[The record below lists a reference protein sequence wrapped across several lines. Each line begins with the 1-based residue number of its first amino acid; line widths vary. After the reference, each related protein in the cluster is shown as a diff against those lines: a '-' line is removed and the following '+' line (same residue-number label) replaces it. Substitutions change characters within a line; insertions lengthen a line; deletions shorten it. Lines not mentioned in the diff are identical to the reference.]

1 MRGDRGLCRAAIEY
15 GIEPRPIRFVAAPL
29 REVIKGSAA
38 SLGAGRHAPKKLCF
52 GGEVPKARRSR
63 PQGPAQIESGAILR
77 MRKHLRMNL
86 TAHKLLVA
94 PFVFEWDA
102 WKFRRDHDAAI
113 FAMRPFAQAIAS
125 STVERTG
132 SDPFCAS

>member
-38 SLGAGRHAPKKLCF
+38 SLGAGR
-52 GGEVPKARRSR
+52 R
-63 PQGPAQIESGAILR
+63 QIESGAILR

-94 PFVFEWDA
+94 PDRRKKCELRRIT
-102 WKFRRDHDAAI
+102 FRQTAI
-113 FAMRPFAQAIAS
+113 SR
-125 STVERTG
+125 V
-132 SDPFCAS
+132 